1 MNEQFLI
8 ANLISGMWLAWWLY
22 WRVSATH
29 AKQTVRR
36 ESLASRAAY
45 TVPLVIG
52 VLLVAVPDI
61 PSPWFAMR
69 ILPPS
74 IARYWC
80 GVAIVFLGLAF
91 AIWARRHI
99 GTNWSATVTVKK
111 DHVLVRTGP
120 YGWVRHPI
128 YTGLLTGILGSGIAR
143 GELRGAWALAI
154 CTIAFI
160 IKLPLEERGMRQ
172 EFGVAYARYRAAV
185 PAIVPLWAH

>member
-1 MNEQFLI
+1 
-8 ANLISGMWLAWWLY
+8 
-22 WRVSATH
+22 
-29 AKQTVRR
+29 VRR

-69 ILPPS
+69 ILPGS

-91 AIWARRHI
+91 AIWARRHS

-154 CTIAFI
+154 CTIAFT
-160 IKLPLEERGMRQ
+160 IKLRLEERWMRQ
-172 EFGVAYARYRAAV
+172 EFGAAYARYRAEV
-185 PAIVPLWAH
+185 PAIVPLCAH

>member
-8 ANLISGMWLAWWLY
+8 SNLIPGMWLAWWLY
-22 WRVSATH
+22 WRVSATN

-45 TVPLVIG
+45 TVPLVLG

-61 PSPWFAMR
+61 PSPWFATR
-69 ILPPS
+69 ILPAAV
-74 IARYWC
+74 ARYWI
-80 GVAIVFLGLAF
+80 GVVIVFLGLAF

-111 DHVLVRTGP
+111 DHVLVRSGP

-128 YTGLLTGILGSGIAR
+128 YTGLLAGILGSGIAR

-154 CTIAFI
+154 CVIAFT
-160 IKLPLEERGMRQ
+160 IKLRLEERWMRQ
-172 EFGVAYARYRAAV
+172 EFGAEYARYSAEV
-185 PAIVPLWAH
+185 PAIVPLWPH